1 MRGYMRAVIKELWET
16 VHNQATS
23 SLFPHKLASE
33 GPHKRMAEGLTKYVF
48 VVGEVLRGVGGV
60 HGHGHTL
67 FLNLFLEGIDP
78 CLIILKRK
86 QETD

>member
-1 MRGYMRAVIKELWET
+1 MRTVVKELWET

-23 SLFPHKLASE
+23 SLLPHMLASE
-33 GPHKRMAEGLTKYVF
+33 SPHKRMAEGLTKYVF

-67 FLNLFLEGIDP
+67 LLNLFLEGIDP
-78 CLIILKRK
+78 CLIILWKK
-86 QETD
+86 QEID